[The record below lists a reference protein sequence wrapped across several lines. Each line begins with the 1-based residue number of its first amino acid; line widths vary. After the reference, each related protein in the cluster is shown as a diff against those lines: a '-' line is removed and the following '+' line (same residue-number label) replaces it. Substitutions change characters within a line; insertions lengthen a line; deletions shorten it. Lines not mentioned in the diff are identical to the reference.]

1 MTSRKRPFEELE
13 RLLERMSDVREPND
27 RDLAVDVE
35 DADDSFVVTADLPG
49 FDKDDIDV
57 EARDRTLHVSAVHEE
72 ESETDATDDEET
84 TYIRRERS
92 KQSVSR
98 TITLP
103 EDVDEGAASATF
115 ENGILTVELPKS
127 RAREES
133 TSVDVE

>member
-127 RAREES
+127 RASEES